1 MYQQASPAGSPKA
14 IQKFYTPPQSPVS
27 SYVEIESENAI
38 ADQKD
43 TWKCKHC
50 TYINSYQNNIC
61 EICLKT
67 SWVNFK
73 PAPTQQP
80 QQQLQQQALPPRQAL
95 PLQQELPPQQAPP
108 QHKQQEVNKV
118 ILDEKPVNPPK
129 PIQRQSSTGS
139 QVKNVVKDV
148 S

>member
-80 QQQLQQQALPPRQAL
+80 QQQLQQQA
-95 PLQQELPPQQAPP
+95 PP

-118 ILDEKPVNPPK
+118 ILDEKPVNPPE